1 MIPSAPREV
10 PRLLLLGGSGQLGRS
25 VQSGAPDG
33 WAIDAPSSQMLS
45 LTEPASVRDYL
56 ERTRPTAVLNCAAYT
71 RVDDAEA
78 NVALATA
85 LNATAP
91 GCLAESAGAVNAYF
105 VHVSTDYVFDGAGP
119 SPYAP
124 DAETHPL
131 NVYGHTK
138 LAGEH
143 AVLAAHPGAA
153 IVRTAWLHSATHG
166 NFIET
171 AVRLLSTGRSMRV
184 VDDQVGT
191 PTAAAHLAAVLWAM
205 LERRDLRGV
214 HHMTDA
220 GVASWFDVAA
230 YVRQLLQDARLLP
243 DGTEVTPVRSTEY
256 PRAARRP
263 AVSILSTYHT
273 RRALDWTPTDWRTGV
288 RATCATL
295 LTGMQRG
302 SVVG

>member
-1 MIPSAPREV
+1 MAGSPRDV

-33 WAIDAPSSQMLS
+33 WVIDAPSSQLLT
-45 LTEPASVRDYL
+45 LTEPASVRKYL
-56 ERTRPTAVLNCAAYT
+56 EHTRPTAVLNCAAYT

-91 GCLAESAGAVNAYF
+91 GCLAESADALNAYF
-105 VHVSTDYVFDGAGP
+105 VHVSTDYVFDGAERA
-119 SPYAP
+119 PYTP

-131 NVYGHTK
+131 NVYGASK
-138 LAGEH
+138 LAGEQ

-153 IVRTAWLHSATHG
+153 IVRTAWLHSAAPG
-166 NFIET
+166 NFVET
-171 AVRLLSTGRSMRV
+171 AVRQLSAGRSMRV

-220 GVASWFDVAA
+220 GVASWYDVAT
-230 YVRQLLQDARLLP
+230 YVRHVLKEARRLP

-256 PRAARRP
+256 PRTARRP

-273 RRALDWTPTDWRTGV
+273 RSALNWTPTDWRTGV
-288 RATCATL
+288 RATCAAL
-295 LTGMQRG
+295 LS
-302 SVVG
+302 SVP